1 LALAF
6 LLGSLWLVLYH
17 HVVYPYLLRG
27 LGCATAH
34 TNEPTANAA
43 FRPTMTCVV
52 PAHNEEQVI
61 ARKIA
66 NIAALDY
73 PADLLDVVIVFD
85 GCTDATEAVASRTL
99 SALAPPFQVRLV
111 TYATNLG
118 KVAVLNEQIARA
130 TTSIVVLTDA
140 SASVGQDALL
150 RVAAGFDAKSVG
162 VVCGTYSVS
171 STDNGAENLY
181 WRYQTALKAG
191 EAAVACPMGA
201 HGAFYAIR
209 REAWQPLA
217 PDTVNDDF
225 VLPMGIVLRGYEAVY
240 DKSIVAHEWDTGTR
254 KQDFWRRVR
263 IGAGNIQQ
271 VALLWPLADP
281 RRARLAFL
289 FLSGKALRAA
299 MPFALATMT
308 AAAFVLALGN
318 WIAFG
323 MLAASLAM
331 VVLLGLAEAGVLM
344 LAVPRTLRPVA
355 YVAQGHAALA
365 LGSLLWLAGSTGSA
379 WTISRRA
386 RADRAA
392 PEQSLLSISD
402 PIANHT
408 VRAP

>member
-1 LALAF
+1 LALA
-6 LLGSLWLVLYH
+6 LLLCSLWLVLYH
-17 HVVYPYLLRG
+17 HVVYPYLLRV
-27 LGCATAH
+27 LGSATA
-34 TNEPTANAA
+34 PTRESTADAA
-43 FRPTMTCVV
+43 FRPSMTCVV
-52 PAHNEEQVI
+52 PAHNEERVI
-61 ARKIA
+61 ARKIM

-73 PADLLDVVIVFD
+73 PADRLDVVIVFD
-85 GCTDATEAVASRTL
+85 GCTDATEAVARKTL
-99 SALAPPFQVRLV
+99 AALAPPFSVRLV
-111 TYATNLG
+111 THAMNRG
-118 KVAVLNEQIARA
+118 KVAALNEQIAKA
-130 TTSIVVLTDA
+130 TTDIVVLTDA
-140 SASVGQDALL
+140 SASVGPDALL
-150 RVAAGFDAKSVG
+150 RVAARFGARSVG
-162 VVCGTYSVS
+162 VVCGTYAVS
-171 STDNGAENLY
+171 STDDGAESLY

-225 VLPMGIVLRGYEAVY
+225 VLPMRIVLRGYEAVY
-240 DKSIVAHEWDTGTR
+240 DRSIVAHEWDTATR

-263 IGAGNIQQ
+263 IGAGNVQQ

-318 WIAFG
+318 WIAFA

-331 VVLLGLAEAGVLM
+331 VALLGLADAGVLR
-344 LAVPRTLRPVA
+344 LAVPRTLRPIA
-355 YVAQGHAALA
+355 YAAQGHAALA

-386 RADRAA
+386 RADRTAA
-392 PEQSLLSISD
+392 EPSLLSIPN
-402 PIANHT
+402 PIADHT
-408 VRAP
+408 ARAS